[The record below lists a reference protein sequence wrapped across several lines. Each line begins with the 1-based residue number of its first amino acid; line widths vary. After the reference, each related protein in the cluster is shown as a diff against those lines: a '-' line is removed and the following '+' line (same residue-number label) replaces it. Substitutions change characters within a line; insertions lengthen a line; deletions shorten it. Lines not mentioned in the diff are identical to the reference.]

1 MKMILEAPGE
11 RVDLELM
18 CLAINL
24 ACHKRNAQIV
34 CESKGNRPSGES
46 TYLIIFTAVLC
57 WSLNLLEINIL

>member
-34 CESKGNRPSGES
+34 CESKGNRPSGEV
-46 TYLIIFTAVLC
+46 TCTTHF
-57 WSLNLLEINIL
+57 